1 MHARST
7 HLSKTLRRPFVALAA
22 GLAAVAVVLV
32 PVHFLA
38 HGEALSHARLHLVA
52 SSVAMIV
59 SVAVALTWRRPRRR
73 SEAGSR
79 RLLIST
85 LAFFAAAQVTEAVG
99 ALAWR
104 ADGETVRWQAVEVV
118 HTVATVASGCAVIS
132 VAVAAGLAVI
142 SLTVRLAGAM
152 FGGASART
160 LVQQSAGT

>member
-1 MHARST
+1 MHQRSP
-7 HLSKTLRRPFVALAA
+7 HLSTRLSRPLVALPA
-22 GLAAVAVVLV
+22 GLAAVAIVLV

-59 SVAVALTWRRPRRR
+59 SVAVALIWRRPRRR

-79 RLLIST
+79 RLLVST

-104 ADGETVRWQAVEVV
+104 ADGETVRFHAIEAV

-132 VAVAAGLAVI
+132 VGVAMGLAVI
-142 SLTVRLAGAM
+142 SLAGRVVRSA
-152 FGGASART
+152 FGGTA
-160 LVQQSAGT
+160 LVERSEGT